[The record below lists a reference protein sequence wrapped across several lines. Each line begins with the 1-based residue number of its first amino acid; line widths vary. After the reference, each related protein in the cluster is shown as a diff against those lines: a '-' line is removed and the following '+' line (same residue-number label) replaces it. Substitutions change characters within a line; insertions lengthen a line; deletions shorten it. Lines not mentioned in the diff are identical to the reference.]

1 MSFHPYKQGPS
12 TLTGGLLESETEPH
26 ELDAKFVTAVLVSGM
41 LGFLSL
47 SLNWIFFAFSFH
59 CESFRR
65 VGLLLCLASAWCGS
79 NRGCFSQVKSESRHQ
94 IFWGNV

>member
-41 LGFLSL
+41 LGFLSTFTELDFLCIQLPLREL
-47 SLNWIFFAFSFH
+47 SPSWASAVL
-59 CESFRR
+59 
-65 VGLLLCLASAWCGS
+65 GLCLVW
-79 NRGCFSQVKSESRHQ
+79 VKPRLFQ
-94 IFWGNV
+94 PG